1 MKRIAIIL
9 GTRPEAIKLIP
20 VYLALKTST
29 QLEPVLISTGQHKTM
44 LDQVFNLFDIEP
56 GVELGV
62 MMVNQTLSGLTGR
75 LFNEIGNLLDRQH
88 FDAVLVQGDTTTTMV
103 ASICGFYHQKKVIHV
118 EAGLRTYEKFSPFPE
133 EINRRIVGLTAD
145 VHFAPTQVAKKAL
158 LKEQVEN
165 VYFVGNTVI
174 DSLLLIKDK
183 VMANKSR
190 YEKKFRNLWKDKL
203 ILVTGHRRESF
214 GKGFENICMAIQRL
228 AKKYPEICFV
238 YPVHLNPN
246 VKEPVTQLLGSNRN
260 VSLLDP
266 LPYDEIIYLM
276 MESCLIMTDS
286 GGIQEEAPALDKP
299 VIVMR
304 EKTERPEGVEAGC
317 AVLSGSDSESIIACF
332 DHIYRDPQVYEAMS
346 TSKNPYGDGTSSQS
360 IKTTLEDV
368 FQDKSIN
375 SQNRAMT

>member
-29 QLEPVLISTGQHKTM
+29 RLEPVLISTGQHKTM
-44 LDQVFNLFDIEP
+44 LDQVFSLFNIEP
-56 GVELGV
+56 DVELGV
-62 MMVNQTLSGLTGR
+62 MMVNQTLSGLTSR
-75 LFNEIGNLLDRQH
+75 LFDEIGNLFDRQH

-133 EINRRIVGLTAD
+133 EINRRIVGLSAD

-183 VMANKSR
+183 VLANKSR
-190 YEKKFRNLWKDKL
+190 YERKFRNLRKDKL

-214 GKGFENICMAIQRL
+214 GKGFENICLAIQSL
-228 AKKYPEICFV
+228 AEKYPEIYFV

-246 VKEPVTQLLGSNRN
+246 VKEPVTQVLGSNRN

-266 LPYDEIIYLM
+266 LPYDEMIYLM
-276 MESCLIMTDS
+276 MESYLVMTDS

-317 AVLSGSDSESIIACF
+317 AVLSGSGTQSIITCF
-332 DHIYRDPQVYEAMS
+332 DHIYLDTQVYETMS
-346 TSKNPYGDGTSSQS
+346 AAKNPYGDGTSSQS
-360 IKTTLEDV
+360 IKSVLEDV
-368 FQDKSIN
+368 FEGKSIN
-375 SQNRAMT
+375 SQIEL